1 MLRSFIGRGIML
13 PNAASPRAPCDTIG
27 PPPDGRPTSAKT
39 WRIRLAAFV
48 CAPLLHLQKFA

>member
-48 CAPLLHLQKFA
+48 CAPLLHL